1 MEDLLWAGADAQAR
15 ALREGLVTAPELLAA
30 VLARLDAVNSRIN
43 AFRAVYADLAR
54 ADAEAAQARLDAGE
68 STPLLGVPVAVKDD
82 TDVAGDVTTAGGRA
96 QFAVAAADSAAV
108 ARLRAAGA
116 VIIGRTLTPDRCLW
130 PFTETLAYGAT
141 RNPWHLDHT
150 PGGSSGGTAAAVAA
164 GVVGVA
170 TGSDGGGSV
179 RIPAT
184 ASGVFGLKT
193 GRGLVPLAPRT
204 EIWHGLSGI
213 GALGRGVADVAAMI
227 DVLVGESGHRAAVD
241 SPPRRLRIALAW
253 RTPLGRPPM
262 SAEYRQAVADTADR
276 LRGLGHQVVEADV
289 PLGARPSP
297 QFLVRYLRGVA
308 DDVAELPHPEWL
320 ERRTIRLARLGARV
334 PDRVL
339 AWARAAEAGLH
350 ARMAEFFTAPTADH
364 GVDHGA
370 DSGPGRD
377 AVRGVDAGDRFDV
390 ILQPGWTRRP
400 TRIGRYHG
408 SGISA
413 TLAAVAAHIPY
424 FPTWNVLGYPAA
436 ALPVGFDRI
445 GMPIGVQLIG
455 PAGSERLLLAL
466 SGEYERAHPWT
477 DRRPDL

>member
-15 ALREGLVTAPELLAA
+15 ALREGAVTAPDLLAA
-30 VLARLDAVNSRIN
+30 VLARLDEVNPRIN
-43 AFRAVYADLAR
+43 AFRAVYAEPAR

-96 QFAVAAADSAAV
+96 QFAAVAADSAAV

-150 PGGSSGGTAAAVAA
+150 PGGSSGGTAAAIAA
-164 GVVGVA
+164 GIVGAA

-193 GRGLVPLAPRT
+193 GRGVVPLAPRA

-227 DVLVGESGHRAAVD
+227 DVLAGEDGHREAVD
-241 SPPRRLRIALAW
+241 TPPRRLRIALAW

-262 SAEYRQAVADTADR
+262 SAEYRQAVADTAGR
-276 LRGLGHQVVEADV
+276 LRALGHEVVEADI
-289 PLGARPSP
+289 PLGARPSA
-297 QFLVRYLRGVA
+297 QFLVRYLRGIA
-308 DDVAELPHPEWL
+308 DDVAGLPHPEWL
-320 ERRTIRLARLGARV
+320 EPRTLRIAKLGARV

-339 AWARAAEAGLH
+339 AWARTAEAGLH
-350 ARMAEFFTAPTADH
+350 TRMARFLDDPAADR
-364 GVDHGA
+364 G
-370 DSGPGRD
+370 SGHEAGRGGE
-377 AVRGVDAGDRFDV
+377 RGERFDV

-408 SGISA
+408 SGASA
-413 TLAAVAAHIPY
+413 TLAAVSAHIPY

-455 PAGSERLLLAL
+455 PAGGERLLLAL